1 MSEYR
6 QSVARNKALVCRFCD
21 EITWVNGLEV
31 LSLQRE
37 FHVCKDCKIK
47 SELIQ

>member
-6 QSVARNKALVCRFCD
+6 QSIALNKALVCKHCF
-21 EITWVNGLEV
+21 EITWVNGREV

-37 FHVCKDCKIK
+37 FHVCKDC
-47 SELIQ
+47 ELIQ